1 MGKLNIVSQKVKGKT
16 QQIKG
21 KIENAT
27 GQHVKGNVDILR
39 GKSNEF
45 IADLKIKARN

>member
-27 GQHVKGNVDILR
+27 GKHMKGNVDILK

-45 IADLKIKARN
+45 VADLKMKASN